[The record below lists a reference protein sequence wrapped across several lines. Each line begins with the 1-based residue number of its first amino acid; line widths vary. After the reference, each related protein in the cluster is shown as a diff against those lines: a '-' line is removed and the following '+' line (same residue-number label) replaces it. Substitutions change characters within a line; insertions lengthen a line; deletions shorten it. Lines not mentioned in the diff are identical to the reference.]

1 MSGRIDS
8 KIFLTIFFFLGLL
21 VIQAKC
27 QEEKPQNLFKILKL
41 PQRIIQKEA
50 SKIQL
55 SEESSSSSS
64 TTTSAVPETEATTKF
79 SFPPI
84 HGDNTTTATTT
95 TPKGNNS
102 TSFTW
107 PPLHKDNSTTT
118 QTSPTPHNTTFTWP
132 PLHTTSAPF
141 TWKQDLIPIIVG
153 ASLGGLVVIVLAGYF
168 IARMRN
174 NSQADDRE
182 RLVNN

>member
-1 MSGRIDS
+1 MSGR
-8 KIFLTIFFFLGLL
+8 KISLSIFFFGLL
-21 VIQAKC
+21 VIQGQC
-27 QEEKPQNLFKILKL
+27 QEKPGDLFKILKL
-41 PQRIIQKEA
+41 PQRIQDEA
-50 SKIQL
+50 KIQL
-55 SEESSSSSS
+55 SEEDVASSTSTSSSSS
-64 TTTSAVPETEATTKF
+64 TTSAVPETEATTKF
-79 SFPPI
+79 SFPPL
-84 HGDNTTTATTT
+84 HGDNTTTSTTTST
-95 TPKGNNS
+95 TPKDNNS

-107 PPLHKDNSTTT
+107 PPLHKDNTT
-118 QTSPTPHNTTFTWP
+118 QTSTPTKHNTTFTWP

>member
-1 MSGRIDS
+1 MSGR
-8 KIFLTIFFFLGLL
+8 KIYLSIFFFGLL
-21 VIQAKC
+21 VIQGQC
-27 QEEKPQNLFKILKL
+27 QEKPARDLFKILKL
-41 PQRIIQKEA
+41 KPQRIQEDVAI
-50 SKIQL
+50 
-55 SEESSSSSS
+55 SSTPPPSSLSSS
-64 TTTSAVPETEATTKF
+64 TTSAAPETEATTKF
-79 SFPPI
+79 SFPTL
-84 HGDNTTTATTT
+84 HGDNTTSTTTSTT

-107 PPLHKDNSTTT
+107 PPLHKDNTT
-118 QTSPTPHNTTFTWP
+118 QTSTPTKHNTTFTWP

>member
-1 MSGRIDS
+1 MSGR
-8 KIFLTIFFFLGLL
+8 KISLSIFFFGLL
-21 VIQAKC
+21 VIQGQC
-27 QEEKPQNLFKILKL
+27 QEKPGDLFKILKL
-41 PQRIIQKEA
+41 PQRIQDEA
-50 SKIQL
+50 KIQL
-55 SEESSSSSS
+55 SEEDDVASSTSSSSS
-64 TTTSAVPETEATTKF
+64 TTSAVPETEATTKF
-79 SFPPI
+79 SFPPL
-84 HGDNTTTATTT
+84 HGDNTTTSTTT
-95 TPKGNNS
+95 TSTTPKDSNS

-107 PPLHKDNSTTT
+107 PPLHKDNTT
-118 QTSPTPHNTTFTWP
+118 QTSTPTKHNTTFTWP